1 MALNHSRCEQI
12 IFLGRVQGVGFR
24 MTAAR
29 HATHHELLGWVRNDP
44 QGTVTATIQGPSERI
59 AEWLESIDASLP
71 GHVDRI
77 QRREL
82 SGTDEFAAFRIL
94 QG

>member
-1 MALNHSRCEQI
+1 MAPDASRCEQI

-29 HATHHELLGWVRNDP
+29 HARHHELLGWVRNDP
-44 QGTVTATIQGPSERI
+44 QGTVTATIQGPCDRI
-59 AEWLESIDASLP
+59 GEWLESIEASLP

-77 QRREL
+77 QRQEL
-82 SGTDEFAAFRIL
+82 PGTDEFAAFRIL

>member
-1 MALNHSRCEQI
+1 MGATALRCEEM
-12 IFLGRVQGVGFR
+12 IFLGHVQGVGFR

-29 HATHHELLGWVRNDP
+29 HARHHELVGWVRNDP
-44 QGTVTATIQGPSERI
+44 QGTVTATIQGPLDRI
-59 AEWLESIDASLP
+59 EGWLESIECSLP

-82 SGTDEFAAFRIL
+82 PGTHEFAAFRIL
-94 QG
+94 QR